1 MARQKTEKK
10 LISFVKS
17 DLINRL
23 VKDEAEKENRSES
36 SIIEQTILDSFL
48 PKNKNARCIIE
59 TYLYTDE
66 GSIGNTLAALFSYN
80 AAGTNWAS
88 VHDNFLPLVKF
99 AKSQE
104 VFCNTTLSGKE
115 DELYHCYSQIESIID
130 KLERVAVDDS
140 EHEKDYLREADWA
153 RHLLHELKEEP
164 QCSHLI
170 NFYVLILNN
179 WEDLKGWSITYRLLM
194 DLAILEKGWR
204 NDYETRTELLEL
216 VKVISAEWNE
226 S

>member
-17 DLINRL
+17 TLINRL

-36 SIIEQTILDSFL
+36 AIIEQTILDSFL

-59 TYLYTDE
+59 TYLYDDE
-66 GSIGNTLAALFSYN
+66 GSIGSTLAALFSYN

-88 VHDNFLPLVKF
+88 VHDNFLPLVQF

-104 VFCNTTLSGKE
+104 VFCNTTLSGNE
-115 DELYHCYSQIESIID
+115 DELYHCYSQIESIIN
-130 KLERVAVDDS
+130 KLERMAGDDS
-140 EHEKDYLREADWA
+140 EHEKEYLREADWA
-153 RHLLHELKEEP
+153 RHLLQELKEEP
-164 QCSHLI
+164 QCSRLT

-216 VKVISAEWNE
+216 VKAISIEWNE
-226 S
+226 